1 MQKLLNLWFNETS
14 ENSKNENPNNL
25 QKPLK
30 TNPNSPKQPDNSK
43 KILLNI
49 ITLLFFIGFVSSIL
63 LVSERVDKTE
73 NNIKPFSDLITEIR
87 SGKVSK
93 IQVSENKEFFVV
105 QVYENDEKNREKVK
119 KDEYYR
125 NITSD
130 SSSPLKNINDA
141 LGENTLNIGSGSGEI
156 IYEEIPK
163 QWYSRLV
170 DTGALWYIIMILVF
184 LGIAVF
190 FVRKVSE
197 TNSRA
202 ISFGNTKARVFEELD
217 NKDKITFKD
226 VAGNEEAK
234 LELMEVV
241 DFLKRG
247 EEYVKMG
254 ASIPKGVLLVG
265 SPGNGKTLMAKAV
278 AGEAKVPFFYVSG
291 SEFVEMFVGVGAG
304 RVRDLFKRAK
314 KKAPCVVFID
324 EIDAVGRQRGV
335 GVGGGNDEREQT
347 LNQILVEMD
356 GFEPTQ
362 SVIVI
367 GATNRPDVL
376 DPALLRPGRFDRQ
389 VTVTAPDRKEREKI
403 LAIHARNKIL
413 DKDVDLEIVAKRT
426 PGFSGADLMNVLNEA
441 AILAVRERRQSINNT
456 ILREA
461 IEKVALGPSLKSKI
475 ITPKQKKLTAF
486 HEAGHALIATVLP
499 KASKVQKVTIIP
511 RGRAAGYTFHS
522 DNDGDALTKTK
533 SEFLASIVVLF
544 GGYVVEEIIFK
555 DLSTG
560 ASSDLSK
567 ATEIATDMVRKYGMS
582 ELGPITFDNGKND
595 FLGRDTGNQQN
606 YSQEVASKID
616 MQISLILGQC
626 YKECKQI
633 IGEYREYLDKIA
645 DALIE
650 KEVLELEEFNEIV
663 KDILVNEDQL
673 VTGGL
678 MS

>member
-119 KDEYYR
+119 KGEYYR

-247 EEYVKMG
+247 EEYVNMG
-254 ASIPKGVLLVG
+254 ASIP
-265 SPGNGKTLMAKAV
+265 
-278 AGEAKVPFFYVSG
+278 
-291 SEFVEMFVGVGAG
+291 
-304 RVRDLFKRAK
+304 
-314 KKAPCVVFID
+314 
-324 EIDAVGRQRGV
+324 
-335 GVGGGNDEREQT
+335 
-347 LNQILVEMD
+347 
-356 GFEPTQ
+356 
-362 SVIVI
+362 
-367 GATNRPDVL
+367 
-376 DPALLRPGRFDRQ
+376 
-389 VTVTAPDRKEREKI
+389 
-403 LAIHARNKIL
+403 
-413 DKDVDLEIVAKRT
+413 
-426 PGFSGADLMNVLNEA
+426 
-441 AILAVRERRQSINNT
+441 
-456 ILREA
+456 
-461 IEKVALGPSLKSKI
+461 
-475 ITPKQKKLTAF
+475 
-486 HEAGHALIATVLP
+486 
-499 KASKVQKVTIIP
+499 
-511 RGRAAGYTFHS
+511 
-522 DNDGDALTKTK
+522 
-533 SEFLASIVVLF
+533 
-544 GGYVVEEIIFK
+544 
-555 DLSTG
+555 
-560 ASSDLSK
+560 
-567 ATEIATDMVRKYGMS
+567 
-582 ELGPITFDNGKND
+582 
-595 FLGRDTGNQQN
+595 
-606 YSQEVASKID
+606 
-616 MQISLILGQC
+616 
-626 YKECKQI
+626 
-633 IGEYREYLDKIA
+633 
-645 DALIE
+645 
-650 KEVLELEEFNEIV
+650 
-663 KDILVNEDQL
+663 
-673 VTGGL
+673 
-678 MS
+678 